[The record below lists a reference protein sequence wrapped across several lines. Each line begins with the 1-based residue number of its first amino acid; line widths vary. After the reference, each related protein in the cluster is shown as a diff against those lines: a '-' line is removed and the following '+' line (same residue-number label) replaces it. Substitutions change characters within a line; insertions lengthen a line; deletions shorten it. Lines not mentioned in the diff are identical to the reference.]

1 MSEKA
6 IINNEIIKWARITAK
21 MSLEEVSSK
30 LVCKIEKL
38 EAWENGTDYP
48 TIRQAEKLSQIY
60 RRPLAV
66 FYLPNPPKDFQ
77 TLRDFRSL
85 EVLGEYSTALTF
97 IIRDVQERQSWIKQY
112 LKEQGEG
119 NLDFLGRF
127 NEDNQPNEVA
137 DNIKKVLEIDENVD
151 TDNILKYW
159 ISKIES
165 KGIFVSL
172 ASNVHPKLKIDVNE
186 VRGFAIFDRLAPF
199 IFINSDDHK
208 NAQLFTLAHELAHIW
223 INSSG
228 VSNIEFREYNVS
240 QYNPIEVFCNEV
252 AAEILLPK
260 AKVLENFKENSKI
273 NLEDIDNFSRN
284 SNVSS
289 YFVSVRLLKLEL
301 IGKKLFGQLQSIFND
316 RYKSYLE
323 KKLQK
328 KLKQK
333 EQAGGPNYYLLQIRK
348 NSKAFT
354 HIIYDSYRGG
364 RISGYEASSLLRI
377 KINNF
382 SKLTEFLHT

>member
-6 IINNEIIKWARITAK
+6 TINCEILKWARITAK

-30 LVCKIEKL
+30 ILCKIEKL
-38 EAWENGTDYP
+38 EAWEDGSDYP

-85 EVLGEYSTALTF
+85 EVIGEYSTALTF
-97 IIRDVQERQSWIKQY
+97 IIRDVQERQSWIRQY
-112 LKEQGEG
+112 LKEQEKS

-127 NEDNQPNEVA
+127 NEGNQPIEIA
-137 DNIKKVLEIDENVD
+137 ENIKKVLDIDENID
-151 TDNILKYW
+151 TENILRYW

-186 VRGFAIFDRLAPF
+186 VRGFAIYDNLAPF
-199 IFINSDDHK
+199 IFVNSDDHK

-228 VSNIEFREYNVS
+228 VSNIEFREFNVS
-240 QYNPIEVFCNEV
+240 SYNPIEVFCNNV
-252 AAEILLPK
+252 AAEILLPETK
-260 AKVLENFKENSKI
+260 IFEKFKGNTKI
-273 NLEDIDNFSRN
+273 SLEDIDRFSRE
-284 SNVSS
+284 SKVSS
-289 YFVSVRLLKLEL
+289 YFVAVRLFKLQL
-301 IGKKLFGQLQSIFND
+301 IGKKLFGYLQSVFRD
-316 RYKSYLE
+316 RYKIYLE

-328 KLKQK
+328 RLKQK
-333 EQAGGPNYYLLQIRK
+333 ENEGGPNYYLLQIRK

-377 KINNF
+377 KVNNF
-382 SKLTEFLHT
+382 SKLSEFLHT